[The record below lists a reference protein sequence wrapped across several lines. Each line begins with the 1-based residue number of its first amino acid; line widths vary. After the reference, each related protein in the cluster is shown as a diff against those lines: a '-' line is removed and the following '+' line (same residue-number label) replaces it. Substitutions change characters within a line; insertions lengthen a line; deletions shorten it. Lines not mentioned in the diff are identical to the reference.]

1 MQKKRM
7 MKRIVPLCL
16 TAAIAVGATHIV
28 DQATLNGGLSTFAGL
43 FGDVNSDGSVT
54 IADVLAVVEY
64 ILNDG
69 YTTGIFNYQAANVDT
84 SDYNIT
90 IADAVKILEIIL
102 KGGPQHE

>member
-1 MQKKRM
+1 M
-7 MKRIVPLCL
+7 
-16 TAAIAVGATHIV
+16 
-28 DQATLNGGLSTFAGL
+28 
-43 FGDVNSDGSVT
+43 T

>member
-43 FGDVNSDGSVT
+43 FGDVNSDGAVNASDA
-54 IADVLAVVEY
+54 ADILMYAAWVGAGNEGDLAYFESLNGVEVP
-64 ILNDG
+64 
-69 YTTGIFNYQAANVDT
+69 TEEQPTEAPT
-84 SDYNIT
+84 
-90 IADAVKILEIIL
+90 DAPTEA
-102 KGGPQHE
+102 PEH